1 MATEI
6 LQLTLALIPAVAVGL
21 AFNKVTLPWEK
32 QKRYSERAE
41 LLGLLAKDVKQ
52 VKFIMAKKLE
62 AVNACPPERR
72 ADRACALAPL
82 PLANWKNVKND
93 NRLRKYASE
102 PIFKT
107 IINQFREW
115 ERI

>member
-6 LQLTLALIPAVAVGL
+6 LQLTLALMPAVAVGL
-21 AFNKVTLPWEK
+21 ALNKVTLPWEK

-72 ADRACALAPL
+72 ADRARALGPP
-82 PLANWKNVKND
+82 PLAHWKNTKKHTT
-93 NRLRKYASE
+93 LCK
-102 PIFKT
+102 
-107 IINQFREW
+107 
-115 ERI
+115 